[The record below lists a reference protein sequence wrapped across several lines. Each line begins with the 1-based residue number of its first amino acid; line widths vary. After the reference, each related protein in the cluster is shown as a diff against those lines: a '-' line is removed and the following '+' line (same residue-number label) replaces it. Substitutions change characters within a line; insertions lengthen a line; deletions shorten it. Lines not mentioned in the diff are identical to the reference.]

1 MNYNIRKATVSDLNT
16 ILHLQNEYEH
26 TLISS
31 TSLKDDLKN
40 SLCIY
45 FVALDNENNI
55 IGAIGG
61 TILVDH
67 LDISIV
73 ITSKDFVNKGVASS
87 LLTNIINYCKEKNI
101 ENIFLEV
108 RESNLIAINLYEKFK
123 FAKISTRK
131 NYYSDNNEDALIY
144 MLKI

>member
-1 MNYNIRKATVSDLNT
+1 MNYNIRKATVNDLNA
-16 ILHLQNEYEH
+16 ILYLQNEYEH
-26 TLISS
+26 SLISS

-55 IGAIGG
+55 IGVIGG

-87 LLTNIINYCKEKNI
+87 LLTNLINYCKRLNI

-108 RESNLIAINLYEKFK
+108 RESNSIAINLYEKFK
-123 FAKISTRK
+123 FTKISTRK
-131 NYYSDNNEDALIY
+131 NYYADNNEDALVYI
-144 MLKI
+144 LTI

>member
-1 MNYNIRKATVSDLNT
+1 MNYNIRKATVNDLNA
-16 ILHLQNEYEH
+16 ILYLQNEYEH
-26 TLISS
+26 SLISS

-55 IGAIGG
+55 IGVIGG

-73 ITSKDFVNKGVASS
+73 ITKKNLVKKGIASV
-87 LLTNIINYCKEKNI
+87 LLNRLIDSCKKKNI
-101 ENIFLEV
+101 EKIFLEV
-108 RESNLIAINLYEKFK
+108 RSSNLPAINLYEKFN
-123 FAKISTRK
+123 FIKISTRK
-131 NYYSDNNEDALIY
+131 NYYTDTNEDALIY
-144 MLKI
+144 MLEL